1 MIGTRFACGFLA
13 AGMVAHG
20 RRRMRPAAERATG
33 KAPAAAHHVLTTSRT
48 EPATLLVVFIS
59 NTGDKLKVNDPPK

>member
-1 MIGTRFACGFLA
+1 LPVAFSLPVWWPTAAACA
-13 AGMVAHG
+13 
-20 RRRMRPAAERATG
+20 PAAERATG

-48 EPATLLVVFIS
+48 EPATLLVVFIA